1 MTAKRREYEKRVN
14 RVVDYVERNPAAELS
29 LSGLAKIASFSP
41 YHFHRV
47 FRAITGETLF
57 DFIQRL
63 RLEKGARALLGSK
76 EKSVSETAQTCGFA
90 SAATFARAFKA
101 HFGMSATEWRDGGY
115 RHWRERKDRN
125 VGNASSKASKA
136 IKSVSGDT
144 LSVRRMDA
152 ERVRIG
158 KLPSYRVA
166 YMRYVGPYGP
176 KGIPQLWE
184 RLARWRAAREI
195 GTDSPML
202 GLAYDDP
209 RIAAAQT
216 CRYDA
221 CVTVPTDFVADRHV
235 NVIDTASGRYAMSR
249 FEGTAADIVTAWDR
263 AFGGW
268 LPDSGFEPDDKPV
281 IELYDGVGPHPTR
294 AFRCELCLPVRPL

>member
-1 MTAKRREYEKRVN
+1 MSSKRREYERRVN

-29 LSGLAKIASFSP
+29 LEGLARIANFSP

-57 DFIQRL
+57 DFGQRL
-63 RLEKGARALLGSK
+63 RIEKGARMLLRSK
-76 EKSVSETAQTCGFA
+76 ERSVLETAQSCGFA

-101 HFGMSATEWRDGGY
+101 HFGMSATQWRNDGH
-115 RHWRERKDRN
+115 RAWRERGNRN
-125 VGNASSKASKA
+125 LGNELSKASKA
-136 IKSVSGDT
+136 TKSGAGNTV
-144 LSVRRMDA
+144 SVRRIDA
-152 ERVRIG
+152 GKIRIG
-158 KLPSYRVA
+158 TLPSYRIA

-176 KGIPQLWE
+176 KGIPQLWG
-184 RLARWRAAREI
+184 RLAKWRTAR
-195 GTDSPML
+195 GFGKDATVL

-221 CVTVPTDFVADRHV
+221 CVTVPGDFVSDRHV
-235 NVIDTASGRYAMSR
+235 NVVDTASGRYAICGFDGM
-249 FEGTAADIVTAWDR
+249 AADIVKAWNR
-263 AFGGW
+263 AFRDW

-281 IELYDGVGPHPTR
+281 IELYGSGSPHPTQ
-294 AFRCELCLPVRPL
+294 AFSCELCLPVRPL